1 ISQHNSTPQP
11 VRFHRGCPPAH
22 LRSLTRTETQ
32 HFVSV
37 IIPDT
42 FNTGEFNNVLPN
54 NETRPGTTHTNLRS
68 ANTQERCER
77 FPGPFVLHP
86 VIKRCVLGEVFNFL
100 TAIIRLIPGK
110 NVWPGLEFD
119 LFTVAGFE

>member
-1 ISQHNSTPQP
+1 HNSTPKP
-11 VRFHRGCPPAH
+11 VCFYRGRAPTH

-42 FNTGEFNNVLPN
+42 FNAGEFNNVLPN

-68 ANTQERCER
+68 TNPQERRER
-77 FPGPFVLHP
+77 LPGPFVLHP
-86 VIKRCVLGEVFNFL
+86 VIKRRILGKVFNFL
-100 TAIIRLIPGK
+100 TAIIRLIPSK
-110 NVWPGLEFD
+110 NIRAGLELD
-119 LFTVAGFE
+119 LFAFAGFE